1 MYWLI
6 SQFPELDHLEPR
18 QRAQVLAHVP
28 WWTYPVMV
36 GRAALSALF
45 IGAITAGLLA
55 AGFGTDAAAFGAV
68 PVAGAIAVFFY
79 RYQLARLRT
88 AMRRTILEALRGER
102 LPFCFQCGYNLRD
115 SIADRCPECGSP
127 AHGATRASRTARSR
141 SFRADDG

>member
-6 SQFPELDHLEPR
+6 SQFPELEHLERR

-36 GRAALSALF
+36 ARAVLPALF
-45 IGAITAGLLA
+45 LGAITAGLLA
-55 AGFGTDAAAFGAV
+55 AGFGSDAAAFGAV
-68 PVAGAIAVFFY
+68 PVAGAVAMFFY

-88 AMRRTILEALRGER
+88 AMRQTILEALRGER
-102 LPFCFQCGYNLRD
+102 LPFCFKCGYNLRD

-127 AHGATRASRTARSR
+127 VLGGTVAR
-141 SFRADDG
+141 